1 MVVVAVA
8 VVVVGVAVVV
18 AKVVVVV
25 PGGAGVVVVMSRCVI
40 SSFLSVTLDIW
51 PFTLEN
57 SNFSSNVGGVNAFVE
72 AVAVVGVVVA
82 EGGSVDVSTAAG

>member
-57 SNFSSNVGGVNAFVE
+57 SNFSNVGGVNAFVE

-82 EGGSVDVSTAAG
+82 EGGSVDVPTAAG